1 MSTRDKLSDEERQ
14 TLYEICRI
22 VGKLD
27 SPIKNYWR
35 GNTVI
40 NDNSKELYCSI
51 TMSKHRNVEYWT
63 ELLFI
68 SKDVWKSIKSGSDF
82 NDYKVEVTKRCFVLT
97 FSHRGEQLLENI

>member
-1 MSTRDKLSDEERQ
+1 MTTRENLSDEERQ

-22 VGKLD
+22 IGKLD

-40 NDNSKELYCSI
+40 DDNSENLYCSI

-68 SKDVWKSIKSGSDF
+68 SKDVWKSINMRADF
-82 NDYKVEVTKRCFVLT
+82 NDYKVEEVAKCFVLT
-97 FSHRGEQLLENI
+97 FSHRGEQLLDKI